1 VTEMRRKAAS
11 FQSKPGLKN
20 PALCTCNLSDFL
32 KPGDFSGP
40 PGFLPVSVRKIPF
53 RKIKMK
59 LHETSDPR

>member
-1 VTEMRRKAAS
+1 MRRKTTS
-11 FQSKPGLKN
+11 FQSKPRLKN
-20 PALCTCNLSDFL
+20 PALCTGDLAAFL

-59 LHETSDPR
+59 LHETSDRR